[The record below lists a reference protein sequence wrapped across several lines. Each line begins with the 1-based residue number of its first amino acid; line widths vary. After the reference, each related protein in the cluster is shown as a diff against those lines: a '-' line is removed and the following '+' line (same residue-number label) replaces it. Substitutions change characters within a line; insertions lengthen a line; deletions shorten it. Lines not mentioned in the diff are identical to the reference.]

1 MSHLQEIVRWVAG
14 FDDKVTVIPRDRKI
28 LDKRQDITGRQVL
41 RVQEVFL
48 LHRQMKKCYDSFLA
62 CIRLGNRLTMDES
75 APVFGENTVIL
86 AEKAQLA
93 RVLPG
98 EQGLYQLQ
106 LNITYTMEDQNGE
119 N

>member
-1 MSHLQEIVRWVAG
+1 MTHLQEISQWVAR

-28 LDKRQDITGRQVL
+28 LDKRRSITGRQTC

-48 LHRQMKKCYDSFLA
+48 LHRQRKKCYDSFLDS
-62 CIRLGNRLTMDES
+62 IRLGNRLTMDES

-106 LNITYTMEDQNGE
+106 LNITYTMEDEHGE

>member
-1 MSHLQEIVRWVAG
+1 MTHLEKISRWVAG

-28 LDKRQDITGRQVL
+28 LDKRKDITGRQVC
-41 RVQEVFL
+41 RVQEIFL
-48 LHRQMKKCYDSFLA
+48 LHRQMPKCYDSFLA
-62 CIRLGNRLTMDES
+62 CIGLGNRLTMDEN
-75 APVFGENTVIL
+75 APVFGDNTVIL
-86 AEKAQLA
+86 AEKAQIV

-106 LNITYTMEDQNGE
+106 LNITFTMEDENGE

>member
-1 MSHLQEIVRWVAG
+1 MTHLEEIIRWVQK
-14 FDDKVTVIPRDRKI
+14 FDPRVTVIPRDRKI
-28 LDKRQDITGRQVL
+28 LDKRQDITGRQVC
-41 RVQEVFL
+41 RVQELYL
-48 LHRQMKKCYDSFLA
+48 LHRQNPKCYDSFLS
-62 CIRLGNRLTMDES
+62 CVRLGNRLTMDES

-86 AEKAQLA
+86 AERAQLA

-106 LNITYTMEDQNGE
+106 LNITYTMEEQNGE

>member
-1 MSHLQEIVRWVAG
+1 MTHLQAVSRWVAG

-28 LDKRQDITGRQVL
+28 LDKRQDITGRQVC
-41 RVQEVFL
+41 RVQEIFL
-48 LHRQMKKCYDSFLA
+48 LQRQRKKCYDSFLT
-62 CIRLGNRLTMDES
+62 CIRLGNRLTMDKNT
-75 APVFGENTVIL
+75 PVFGENTVVL

-106 LNITYTMEDQNGE
+106 LNITYTMEEQNGE